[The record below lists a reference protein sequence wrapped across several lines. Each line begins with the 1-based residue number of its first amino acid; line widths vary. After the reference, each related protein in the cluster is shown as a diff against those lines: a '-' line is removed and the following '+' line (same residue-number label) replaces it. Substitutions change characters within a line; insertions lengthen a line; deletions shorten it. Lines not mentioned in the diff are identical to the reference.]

1 MINKRNIWF
10 FTLFSLII
18 VLSVYYITMP
28 NELNLET
35 NTTKEI
41 ERVSEEVNDSTV
53 LVALRVEKEEEYI
66 TEVESL
72 RTILTSGSST
82 IEEKN
87 NAYEKIQNIN
97 IIKGEEEK
105 LEKQIEELTNSETF
119 AKIDK
124 DHITI
129 VVDKSEH
136 DKKLANKIM
145 RKAQSNYKNKMYITV
160 KFQSSKN

>member
-119 AKIDK
+119 VKIDK

-129 VVDKSEH
+129 VVDKKEH

>member
-1 MINKRNIWF
+1 MEVQMINKRNIWF

-97 IIKGEEEK
+97 IIKG
-105 LEKQIEELTNSETF
+105 
-119 AKIDK
+119 
-124 DHITI
+124 
-129 VVDKSEH
+129 
-136 DKKLANKIM
+136 
-145 RKAQSNYKNKMYITV
+145 
-160 KFQSSKN
+160 

>member
-35 NTTKEI
+35 NTTNEI
-41 ERVSEEVNDSTV
+41 EHVSEEVNDSTV

-119 AKIDK
+119 VKIDK

-129 VVDKSEH
+129 VVDQSKH

>member
-35 NTTKEI
+35 NTSKEI

-119 AKIDK
+119 VNIDK
-124 DHITI
+124 YHITI

>member
-119 AKIDK
+119 VKIDK

-129 VVDKSEH
+129 VVDKSKH
-136 DKKLANKIM
+136 DKKFTRVYYHRA
-145 RKAQSNYKNKMYITV
+145 
-160 KFQSSKN
+160 SSRTK

>member
-119 AKIDK
+119 VKIDK
-124 DHITI
+124 EQITI

>member
-72 RTILTSGSST
+72 RTILRWLWELMDT
-82 IEEKN
+82 IS
-87 NAYEKIQNIN
+87 
-97 IIKGEEEK
+97 
-105 LEKQIEELTNSETF
+105 L
-119 AKIDK
+119 
-124 DHITI
+124 
-129 VVDKSEH
+129 
-136 DKKLANKIM
+136 
-145 RKAQSNYKNKMYITV
+145 
-160 KFQSSKN
+160 

>member
-53 LVALRVEKEEEYI
+53 LVAFRVEKE
-66 TEVESL
+66 
-72 RTILTSGSST
+72 
-82 IEEKN
+82 
-87 NAYEKIQNIN
+87 
-97 IIKGEEEK
+97 
-105 LEKQIEELTNSETF
+105 
-119 AKIDK
+119 
-124 DHITI
+124 
-129 VVDKSEH
+129 
-136 DKKLANKIM
+136 
-145 RKAQSNYKNKMYITV
+145 
-160 KFQSSKN
+160 

>member
-35 NTTKEI
+35 NTSKEI
-41 ERVSEEVNDSTV
+41 ERVAEEVNDSTV

-87 NAYEKIQNIN
+87 NALKYTDKIVYMKEVRYIN
-97 IIKGEEEK
+97 E
-105 LEKQIEELTNSETF
+105 N
-119 AKIDK
+119 DK
-124 DHITI
+124 DYLMYLEMIKDGKTI
-129 VVDKSEH
+129 AERDNSEH

>member
-35 NTTKEI
+35 NTTNEI
-41 ERVSEEVNDSTV
+41 EHVSEEVNDSTV

-105 LEKQIEELTNSETF
+105 LEKQIATPINQPGCPKTNRG
-119 AKIDK
+119 I
-124 DHITI
+124 
-129 VVDKSEH
+129 
-136 DKKLANKIM
+136 NKF
-145 RKAQSNYKNKMYITV
+145 RNFCKNR
-160 KFQSSKN
+160 

>member
-35 NTTKEI
+35 NTSKEI

-87 NAYEKIQNIN
+87 NALKNCHATFSNSLISQNNLIN
-97 IIKGEEEK
+97 DSG
-105 LEKQIEELTNSETF
+105 
-119 AKIDK
+119 
-124 DHITI
+124 IT
-129 VVDKSEH
+129 
-136 DKKLANKIM
+136 
-145 RKAQSNYKNKMYITV
+145 R
-160 KFQSSKN
+160 

>member
-35 NTTKEI
+35 NTTNEI
-41 ERVSEEVNDSTV
+41 EHVSEEVNDSTV

-119 AKIDK
+119 VKIDK

-129 VVDKSEH
+129 VVDKKEH

>member
-35 NTTKEI
+35 NTSKEI

-119 AKIDK
+119 VKIDK

-129 VVDKSEH
+129 VVDKSKH

>member
-1 MINKRNIWF
+1 MINKQKLWF
-10 FTLFSLII
+10 LTLFSLIL
-18 VLSVYYITMP
+18 VLSIYYITMP

-119 AKIDK
+119 VKIDK
-124 DHITI
+124 DHITKTI
-129 VVDKSEH
+129 VS
-136 DKKLANKIM
+136 
-145 RKAQSNYKNKMYITV
+145 
-160 KFQSSKN
+160 

>member
-119 AKIDK
+119 VKIDK

-129 VVDKSEH
+129 VVDKSGH

>member
-35 NTTKEI
+35 NTSKEI

-119 AKIDK
+119 VKIDK
-124 DHITI
+124 DHITLLSI
-129 VVDKSEH
+129 
-136 DKKLANKIM
+136 NQNMI
-145 RKAQSNYKNKMYITV
+145 KN
-160 KFQSSKN
+160 

>member
-105 LEKQIEELTNSETF
+105 CARQ
-119 AKIDK
+119 
-124 DHITI
+124 
-129 VVDKSEH
+129 
-136 DKKLANKIM
+136 
-145 RKAQSNYKNKMYITV
+145 
-160 KFQSSKN
+160 

>member
-35 NTTKEI
+35 NTTNEI
-41 ERVSEEVNDSTV
+41 EHVSEEVNDSTV

-105 LEKQIEELTNSETF
+105 LEKQIE
-119 AKIDK
+119 
-124 DHITI
+124 
-129 VVDKSEH
+129 
-136 DKKLANKIM
+136 
-145 RKAQSNYKNKMYITV
+145 
-160 KFQSSKN
+160 

>member
-35 NTTKEI
+35 NTTNEI
-41 ERVSEEVNDSTV
+41 EHVSEEVNDSTV

-87 NAYEKIQNIN
+87 NAYEKIQNI
-97 IIKGEEEK
+97 
-105 LEKQIEELTNSETF
+105 
-119 AKIDK
+119 
-124 DHITI
+124 
-129 VVDKSEH
+129 
-136 DKKLANKIM
+136 
-145 RKAQSNYKNKMYITV
+145 
-160 KFQSSKN
+160 